1 MQLKQVRARL
11 TGYNYPLTYLCSVAL
26 FRCVGM
32 QQKASTLR
40 LISCCPSAILLTNS
54 GKFGGVWTVYPSDFL
69 TPRTPLTLINAP
81 IRDLLRDVKDPK
93 QREKLNLA
101 ARNIDRLSRLVDSL
115 MDFSRLEAGRF
126 EGTLNLSIEY
136 WAVIDHSLPQVGSP
150 R

>member
-1 MQLKQVRARL
+1 MECL
-11 TGYNYPLTYLCSVAL
+11 P
-26 FRCVGM
+26 
-32 QQKASTLR
+32 
-40 LISCCPSAILLTNS
+40 
-54 GKFGGVWTVYPSDFL
+54 PSDCL

-81 IRDLLRDVKDPK
+81 IRDLLRDVKDSK

-126 EGTLNLSIEY
+126 EGILNLLEY
-136 WAVIDHSLPQVGSP
+136 QVTIDHLFPQVGSL